1 MTAPTA
7 PLQQHAGH
15 AFRLDSFGWPE
26 RVTLP
31 RIDTRPLASETFN
44 ITTDASSFFQRAS
57 LYLSLSIETTRVAH
71 TRTRAINI
79 LYISA
84 EILTMAARGYVQSGR
99 EKEGKRYGILR
110 WERGACAVSARIEV
124 VEAMRLYS
132 HVRTALAKFSRRIA
146 SISPRARYRDTCHLA
161 LSPPSQSLGL
171 CCARTPAE
179 RFRRLARPWWTL
191 GQVGDISTVLPPP
204 ARAHFIKRAFP
215 KIPYG
220 LT

>member
-1 MTAPTA
+1 MTAPTT

-15 AFRLDSFGWPE
+15 AFRLGSFGWSE

-44 ITTDASSFFQRAS
+44 ITTDASSILPTS
-57 LYLSLSIETTRVAH
+57 LSLSIETTRVAH

-124 VEAMRLYS
+124 VEANAPLFP
-132 HVRTALAKFSRRIA
+132 RTYRTREIFAPNCKYITSRTISRHL
-146 SISPRARYRDTCHLA
+146 SPRSVSSLPIAPTLLCSHARGTITATRAHLA
-161 LSPPSQSLGL
+161 D
-171 CCARTPAE
+171 
-179 RFRRLARPWWTL
+179 ARP
-191 GQVGDISTVLPPP
+191 S
-204 ARAHFIKRAFP
+204 
-215 KIPYG
+215 
-220 LT
+220 